1 MNSTSISLLNGGF
14 FDYEYPERSRYTIE
28 DVARGLSHTS
38 RFSGQTQR
46 QYSVAQHSVLVS
58 KMVPEEHALA
68 GLLHDATEAFLCD
81 VPKPLKN
88 LLPGYVELEKR
99 AEADLCK
106 RFGVAFPFHPC
117 VKEADIRVFVAERR
131 DMQPCVPI
139 GDEYKDVEPYDKS
152 IIAWDSHMSYIYFM
166 RRFDEL
172 MKGRC

>member
-14 FDYEYPERSRYTIE
+14 FDYTAPERSQYTIE
-28 DVARGLSHTS
+28 DVARGLSHTA
-38 RFSGQTQR
+38 RFSGQTKR
-46 QYSVAQHSVLVS
+46 SYFVAQHSVLVS
-58 KMVPEEHALA
+58 QMVPEEHALA
-68 GLLHDATEAFLCD
+68 ALLHDGTEAFLCD
-81 VPKPLKN
+81 IPKPLKN

-106 RFGVAFPFHPC
+106 RFGVKFPLHPC

-131 DMQPCVPI
+131 DMQPCVEEKCYE
-139 GDEYKDVEPYDKS
+139 GYEPYEKN

-172 MKGRC
+172 TKGRK